1 MATNF
6 SILAGEFQN
15 CIIHGVAKSW
25 DTTKQLSLSL
35 DIRNSLFATVLILGV
50 GKKKKKI
57 LYTKTIKI
65 LFWREVISRQT
76 LTIILYDCHLNH

>member
-50 GKKKKKI
+50 GKKKKKFSTPRLLKLLKLRNMNLLSQGTHD
-57 LYTKTIKI
+57 LYIVIK
-65 LFWREVISRQT
+65 FV
-76 LTIILYDCHLNH
+76 